1 MPTINFES
9 ESEITMTTKSYTCTL
24 TRWHKVAE
32 RLSKE
37 YNDLSKTARQGL
49 TETTVSEYLGETQ
62 EQRLE
67 QFRDDCLVQLDRAM
81 SIQEIIQRIRQ
92 ALGDA
97 NQTSGVSRELA
108 EYDVLVKR
116 ASLLNGIVEANGADR
131 VAIGELKLVKNPTRS
146 DDYRD
151 RGQPKIAVGLLEG
164 AALAQMRQRAEE
176 ATAAMYTK
184 ADRIADVNKA
194 TLVLEL
200 PVDIARIAG
209 I

>member
-1 MPTINFES
+1 VVK
-9 ESEITMTTKSYTCTL
+9 TMTTKTYTCTL

-37 YNDLSKTARQGL
+37 YNDLSKAARQGL
-49 TETTVSEYLGETQ
+49 SETTVTEYLGETQ
-62 EQRLE
+62 ERRLE

-81 SIQEIIQRIRQ
+81 SIQEIIQHIRQ
-92 ALGDA
+92 SLGDA

-116 ASLLNGIVEANGADR
+116 AGLLNGIVEANGADR
-131 VAIGELKLVKNPTRS
+131 IAIGELKLVKNPTRS
-146 DDYRD
+146 EDYRD
-151 RGQPKIAVGLLEG
+151 RGNPKIAVGLLEG
-164 AALAQMRQRAEE
+164 AALAKLRQRAEE
-176 ATAAMYTK
+176 TTAAMYAK

-194 TLVLEL
+194 TLALEL
-200 PVDIARIAG
+200 PVEIARIAG

>member
-1 MPTINFES
+1 
-9 ESEITMTTKSYTCTL
+9 MTTKSYTCTL

-37 YNDLSKTARQGL
+37 YNDLSKAARQGL

-176 ATAAMYTK
+176 ATAAMYAK

>member
-1 MPTINFES
+1 
-9 ESEITMTTKSYTCTL
+9 MTTKAYTCTL

-37 YNDLSKTARQGL
+37 YNDLSKAARQGL

-62 EQRLE
+62 ERRLE

-151 RGQPKIAVGLLEG
+151 RGQSKIAVGLLEG

>member
-1 MPTINFES
+1 MVK
-9 ESEITMTTKSYTCTL
+9 TMTTKTYTCTL

-37 YNDLSKTARQGL
+37 YNDLSKAARQGL
-49 TETTVSEYLGETQ
+49 SETTVTEYLGETQ
-62 EQRLE
+62 ERRLE

-81 SIQEIIQRIRQ
+81 SIQEIIQHIRQ
-92 ALGDA
+92 SLGDA

-116 ASLLNGIVEANGADR
+116 AGLLNGIVEANGADR
-131 VAIGELKLVKNPTRS
+131 IAIGELKLVKNPTRS
-146 DDYRD
+146 EDYRD
-151 RGQPKIAVGLLEG
+151 RGNPKIAVGLLEG
-164 AALAQMRQRAEE
+164 AALAKLRQRAEE
-176 ATAAMYTK
+176 TTAAMYAK

-194 TLVLEL
+194 TLALEL
-200 PVDIARIAG
+200 PVEIARIAG